1 MYEQITE
8 KQDFINL
15 QDKYV
20 EACRRAKEFENAG
33 EYELAAKALGD
44 LWDGIGEKPEL
55 EDISNEVKAEILV
68 RIGTLTGWL
77 GNSRQI
83 EGSQEQ
89 AKDLIGEGLRLYE
102 ESGDLENAADAQSE
116 LGICYWREGSFP
128 EAQQFLQDALEK
140 APEDDHALRGK
151 ILLRLVNVAISTR
164 KYQTA
169 LSLLEDAEK
178 TIKKFG
184 DNLLQGKLYFHQ
196 GLVNKLLF
204 EEEEN
209 SKFALKATQK
219 YQKAYDY
226 YLLANHKRYCAIV
239 ENNLGF
245 LFLSIEKYNEAHEHL
260 ENAIKLF
267 TSFNDSGRIASVFD
281 TKARVYLAEQKLIE
295 AELFA
300 QKSVQ
305 LFMGGDEYFSLS
317 ESLTTLGIVFA
328 RQESFANAKESFEK
342 AIDTAN
348 YVNDSTNAGLAMLAQ
363 IEEMQTVL
371 YEEEK
376 TELYKKAEKLLSNSN
391 RTSIQKRLKKAEE
404 ICNKNTS
411 KSEWDDFSFYDEVLK
426 FEAHYISKALKQTG
440 GRVTR
445 AAELLDLSHQNLSL
459 LLKTRHSDLA
469 SIKKPRKRRS
479 DRKRKSRKK

>member
-1 MYEQITE
+1 MSEQITE
-8 KQDFINL
+8 KRDFTTVQNN
-15 QDKYV
+15 YT

-44 LWDGIGEKPEL
+44 LWDGIGEKPEINNL
-55 EDISNEVKAEILV
+55 PNEVKAGILV
-68 RIGTLTGWL
+68 RIGALTGWL

-83 EGSQEQ
+83 EGSQEK
-89 AKDLIGEGLRLYE
+89 AKDLISEGIRIYE
-102 ESGDLENAADAQSE
+102 ELGDSESASDAQSE

-140 APEDDHALRGK
+140 TPEDNHSLRGK

-178 TIKKFG
+178 TINKFG
-184 DNLLQGKLYFHQ
+184 DNLLQGNLYFYQ

-204 EEEEN
+204 KDEEKP
-209 SKFALKATQK
+209 KFAVKATQK

-226 YLLANHKRYCAIV
+226 YLLANHNRYCAIV
-239 ENNLGF
+239 ESDLGF
-245 LFLSIEKYNEAHEHL
+245 LYLSIEEYDEAHEHL
-260 ENAIKLF
+260 ENATNLF
-267 TSFNDSGRIASVFD
+267 TSINDSGRVASVFD
-281 TKARVYLAEQKLIE
+281 TKARVYLAEQKLTE

-305 LFMGGDEYFSLS
+305 IFMGGDEYFSFA
-317 ESLTTLGIVFA
+317 ESLTTLGTIFA
-328 RQESFANAKESFEK
+328 RQESFINAKESFEK
-342 AIDTAN
+342 AIDAAN
-348 YVNDSTNAGLAMLAQ
+348 YVNDSTNAGLAMLTQ

-371 YEEEK
+371 YDEEK
-376 TELYKKAEKLLSNSN
+376 AELYKKSEKLLSDSN
-391 RTSIQKRLKKAEE
+391 RTSIQKRLKNAEE
-404 ICNKNTS
+404 ICNKQNS

-426 FEAHYISKALKQTG
+426 FEAHYISKALKQTV
-440 GRVTR
+440 GRVTK

-459 LLKTRHSDLA
+459 LLKTRHIDLA
-469 SIKKPRKRRS
+469 SIKKPRKKRS
-479 DRKRKSRKK
+479 DRNQKSRKK